1 MYILT
6 PDEQKGEGTR
16 RDGNKKG
23 ACIRKFQLSIN
34 TNLPMVILVLIALT
48 LSVNHLTI

>member
-1 MYILT
+1 MNKK
-6 PDEQKGEGTR
+6 EKEREEMGM
-16 RDGNKKG
+16 KKG

-48 LSVNHLTI
+48 LSVNYLTI